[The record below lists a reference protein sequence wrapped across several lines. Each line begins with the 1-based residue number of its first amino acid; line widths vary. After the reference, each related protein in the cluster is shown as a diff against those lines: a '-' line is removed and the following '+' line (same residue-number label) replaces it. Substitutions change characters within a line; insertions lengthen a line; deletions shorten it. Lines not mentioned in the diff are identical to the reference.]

1 MSQQNQDSF
10 KLLKKKERIH
20 LVATIVKAI
29 RLAIAVGISVPNE
42 RPRCNAVEEQRRDI
56 IDVPV

>member
-20 LVATIVKAI
+20 LAATIVKAI

-56 IDVPV
+56 DVPV